1 MGVPQK
7 QGRSFRQA
15 PIHAPP
21 QQATGLIAGQKF
33 TIIPYVRLLIPSN
46 AFYSIIHNE
55 NRSAVPFEANVDL
68 RTVLTE

>member
-21 QQATGLIAGQKF
+21 QQATRLIAGQKF
-33 TIIPYVRLLIPSN
+33 TIIPYVRLLITSGC
-46 AFYSIIHNE
+46 
-55 NRSAVPFEANVDL
+55 VLL
-68 RTVLTE
+68 RNS